1 MKRTSEEAGLPQL
14 SNIFFKAPDQVD
26 PDSLMAGIV
35 NVYNFRSWWNAILA
49 VPSSSFESRASIYI
63 RALSHLPGSYKLW
76 FNLLK
81 EARSFVKQF
90 SILEQQAYFEAVNEL
105 HERALS

>member
-1 MKRTSEEAGLPQL
+1 MKRTSNEAGLPQL
-14 SNIFFKAPDQVD
+14 SELLFKAPDEVD

-49 VPSSSFESRASIYI
+49 VPSTCFESRASLYV
-63 RALSHLPGSYKLW
+63 RALYHLPGSYKIW

-81 EARSFVKQF
+81 EARAYVKQF
-90 SILEQQAYFEAVNEL
+90 SIVEQPAYFDAVNEL
-105 HERALS
+105 YERAL

>member
-26 PDSLMAGIV
+26 PNSLMAGIV

-49 VPSSSFESRASIYI
+49 VPINSFESRASIYI

-81 EARSFVKQF
+81 EARAFVKQF
-90 SILEQQAYFEAVNEL
+90 SILEQ
-105 HERALS
+105 

>member
-1 MKRTSEEAGLPQL
+1 MKRTSDEAGLLPL
-14 SNIFFKAPDQVD
+14 SEIFFKAPDQVD

-49 VPSSSFESRASIYI
+49 VPINCFEARASLYI

-76 FNLLK
+76 YNLLK

-90 SILEQQAYFEAVNEL
+90 SIVE
-105 HERALS
+105 

>member
-1 MKRTSEEAGLPQL
+1 M
-14 SNIFFKAPDQVD
+14 D

-49 VPSSSFESRASIYI
+49 VPKGSFESRASIYI

-76 FNLLK
+76 YNLLK

-90 SILEQQAYFEAVNEL
+90 SIIDQQQYYEAVNEL
-105 HERALS
+105 HERCLTQYMFSMPKMWIDYAKFL